1 MTGPTAEQFTSEL
14 MAMHSDDE
22 LHKIQRYFK
31 AGAGDDFVGVRM
43 GDVFALAKTYLE
55 LPPGEIEQLLDS
67 PVHEVRA
74 GALRIMSNQYAAKQT
89 TAPRRQELFE
99 LYLRRHD
106 RINNWD
112 LVDLAAPAVVGA
124 HLLDRP
130 RDLLYELARSDDPW
144 ERRTAIFSTLAFVRR
159 GECGD
164 TFALAEILLDD
175 PEDLV
180 QKPTGGMLREAGKHD
195 LPALLGFLDA
205 HAAEMPRTTLR
216 YAIER
221 LEPAQRAGYLKST
234 SAKVRPPAS
243 RG

>member
-1 MTGPTAEQFTSEL
+1 MTGQTAQQFALEVL
-14 MAMHSDDE
+14 ARHSDQE
-22 LHKIQRYFK
+22 LQKIRRYFK
-31 AGAGDDFVGVRM
+31 AGSGDDFVGVRM
-43 GDVFALAKTYLE
+43 GDVFALAKTYSL
-55 LPPGEIEQLLDS
+55 LPPEEVEQLLDS
-67 PVHEVRA
+67 PVHELRA
-74 GALRIMSNQYAAKQT
+74 GALRIMSTQYAAKKT
-89 TAPRRQELFE
+89 TPERRQELYD

-112 LVDLAAPAVVGA
+112 LVDLAAPYVIGA

-130 RDLLYELARSDDPW
+130 RDLLYELARSADPW

-159 GECGD
+159 GDCAD

-195 LPALLGFLDA
+195 QPALLAFLDA
-205 HAAEMPRTTLR
+205 HAAVMPRTTLR

-221 LEPAQRAGYLKST
+221 LEPAQRTGFLKPTVLKSSVT
-234 SAKVRPPAS
+234 
-243 RG
+243 